1 MEAFQDPLTPEEER
15 MYLIRCHQGDGE
27 ARNILIQRNMR
38 LVAHISKKY
47 LTENR
52 EMEDLI
58 SIGTIGLIKA
68 IDTFDLERK
77 SKLGTYAA
85 RCVENEILMFYR
97 SNKRY
102 AKDVSIYDPIGT
114 DKEGNNINLV
124 DVVPSKEKSIPDQV
138 ETKEEIRL
146 MGDAM
151 EAVLTEKEKT
161 VIRMRYG
168 LGNREEY
175 TQREIAEQLHISRS
189 YVSRIEKG
197 ALEKMRAYME

>member
-1 MEAFQDPLTPEEER
+1 
-15 MYLIRCHQGDGE
+15 
-27 ARNILIQRNMR
+27 MR